1 MGRRVRRRAGNK
13 KAGLPRPSVNSL
25 VRIFLLTWPYAGHHD
40 PRQSL
45 KTGHLFEVH
54 PLIRLEAAAG
64 AAGDFREILAGGL
77 AEALGIK

>member
-1 MGRRVRRRAGNK
+1 LN
-13 KAGLPRPSVNSL
+13 LL
-25 VRIFLLTWPYAGHHD
+25 FRITGITRPYAGHHD